1 MRGNDLGFCCYT
13 AKPLSDHGSRQYGI
27 VTKKQFFE
35 HSGQDVE
42 HFADDKNTGSGV
54 VISRAVN
61 TLRSDETHPCNRF
74 ARRVRTMT
82 INKAEAPDD
91 DCSVDFD
98 DMKRENCKLS
108 SSPTIYGD
116 WTNSD

>member
-1 MRGNDLGFCCYT
+1 MTSRCDSNPAQYERNRGIRHLSLATISCVQTRCEETIRLCYT

-74 ARRVRTMT
+74 ARRV
-82 INKAEAPDD
+82 
-91 DCSVDFD
+91 
-98 DMKRENCKLS
+98 
-108 SSPTIYGD
+108 
-116 WTNSD
+116 

>member
-1 MRGNDLGFCCYT
+1 MKLLNNSSANDSIRINRST
-13 AKPLSDHGSRQYGI
+13 AVR
-27 VTKKQFFE
+27 
-35 HSGQDVE
+35 DVE

-116 WTNSD
+116 WTN